1 MKPPQRMTPA
11 RPVDVR
17 PIEDDDDAPIHG
29 APAKADWMYTF
40 ADLVSLL
47 LTFFVMLF
55 AMSSLQDDQ
64 FREVANSLGARLN
77 LTQSVPAPRPSAS
90 VDMPSVLIPRAV
102 DLDYLRRIIGAK
114 LAQLP
119 APEKIN
125 DLELVHANGRVTLSL
140 PADTLFAPG
149 SAALLP
155 AGRRSLILLGESL
168 SVFANRITVEG
179 HTDPVRIETDRYP
192 SNWEL
197 SIDRAATVARVL
209 RQSGYTRTI
218 ATYGHGSSRFDDVDI
233 RLPRDQRYARSRR
246 VDVVIDEPEAEG
258 FGS

>member
-1 MKPPQRMTPA
+1 MKQPQRTTPA
-11 RPVDVR
+11 RPIDAH
-17 PIEDDDDAPIHG
+17 PIEDDADAPVHG

-55 AMSSLQDDQ
+55 AMSSLQDDR
-64 FREVANSLGARLN
+64 FREVANS
-77 LTQSVPAPRPSAS
+77 QPSAS